1 MGTIR
6 LTGLRARGYHGV
18 LDHERANGQTFIVDL
33 DLDLDIDQAA
43 DTDDVAATVNYAEVA
58 AVVENIIT
66 GPPVN
71 LIETLAVTM
80 ADTILADFSR
90 ITSVR
95 ITINKPQ
102 APIPADFS
110 NVAVTVARHR
120 SAAGRS

>member
-1 MGTIR
+1 R
-6 LTGLRARGYHGV
+6 VVHGV
-18 LDHERANGQTFIVDL
+18 LDRERAYAQWFIVDL
-33 DLDLDIDQAA
+33 ALDLDIDQAA

-102 APIPADFS
+102 EPIPAYLS

-120 SAAGRS
+120 IAAVQS

>member
-43 DTDDVAATVNYAEVA
+43 ATDDVAATVNYAEVA

-66 GPPVN
+66 GPTVN